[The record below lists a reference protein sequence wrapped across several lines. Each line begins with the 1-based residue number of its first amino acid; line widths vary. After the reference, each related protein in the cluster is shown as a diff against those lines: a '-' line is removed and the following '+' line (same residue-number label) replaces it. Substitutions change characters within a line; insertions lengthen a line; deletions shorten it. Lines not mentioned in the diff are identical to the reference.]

1 MKNSIF
7 WAPRPGTRLKRS
19 SVRFSARGRAA
30 EGAGN
35 ADQKLLFCS
44 AKREV
49 TDSPSEMRRIVSA
62 NRKATDSWR
71 IFLQDLPASDSGSV
85 FVMTTSS
92 SAEFL
97 MRSTAGPENT
107 GCVQYA

>member
-1 MKNSIF
+1 MKNSNG
-7 WAPRPGTRLKRS
+7 WAPRPGTRDKRS
-19 SVRFSARGRAA
+19 SHRCSARGRTA
-30 EGAGN
+30 EGSGN

-44 AKREV
+44 AKRDV
-49 TDSPSEMRRIVSA
+49 TDSPSEMRRMVSA

-71 IFLQDLPASDSGSV
+71 IFLQALPASDRGSV
-85 FVMTTSS
+85 LVITTSS